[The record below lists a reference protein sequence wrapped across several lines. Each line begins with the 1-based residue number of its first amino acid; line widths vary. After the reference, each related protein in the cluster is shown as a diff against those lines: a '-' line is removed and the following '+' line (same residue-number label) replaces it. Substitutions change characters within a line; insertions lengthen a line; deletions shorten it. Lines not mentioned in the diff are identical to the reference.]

1 MGRTMSRTLRLARS
15 SSSELEHVAN
25 VDEAGDLIDILFV
38 NRDAR
43 VLLVDHHLAQF
54 LERRVLADG
63 DDARARR
70 HHFAHGGIA
79 ERDHRLDQLAVA
91 FFDDAFFFA
100 GGDQGVDVFL
110 GRGSFVGLRVVAE
123 IEHRL
128 QEVERPSQRPHQQ
141 RHQAKQRDQAAA
153 SPCPVLLR

>member
-1 MGRTMSRTLRLARS
+1 MGRTMSRTLRWARS
-15 SSSELEHVAN
+15 SSLELEHVAH
-25 VDEAGDLIDILFV
+25 VHEAADLIDIIFV

-43 VLLVDHHLAQF
+43 VLLVDHELAQF

-70 HHFAHGGIA
+70 HDFAHRLVA

-100 GGDQGVDVFL
+100 GQRSARRCVPPAWG
-110 GRGSFVGLRVVAE
+110 FVGLRVVAE
-123 IEHRL
+123 IEH
-128 QEVERPSQRPHQQ
+128 
-141 RHQAKQRDQAAA
+141 AIAGN
-153 SPCPVLLR
+153 